1 MVETFWSAGTPSRT
15 RLRRKKKIVHT
26 FPPPLRQPALCS
38 ASPDSLY
45 CAGQPVLCRTACI
58 VAAAGPPAVRAQ
70 PNGGEDDDK
79 EAISSAATI
88 LTVCC
93 CGYQWWTCYC
103 CFHCCLEFRKY
114 LVADKLQRNRSIA
127 PPAMFLCICTMLY
140 VVICCCWMLL
150 LYIFVF
156 SYCCICSISLR
167 PSTPCQTNPPITSPA
182 AVHRLLRRKWQP
194 PTLVTTQQGP
204 QTAPRLKNDRR
215 LSHFRLSLPFGTTTT
230 PHQSCETS

>member
-45 CAGQPVLCRTACI
+45 CAGQPVLLPQQVHQRCVPSLMVMKMMTRKLFHLPQQYPRQCFFVFA
-58 VAAAGPPAVRAQ
+58 
-70 PNGGEDDDK
+70 
-79 EAISSAATI
+79 
-88 LTVCC
+88 LCC
-93 CGYQWWTCYC
+93 MLLFVLVDCCYC
-103 CFHCCLEFRKY
+103 I
-114 LVADKLQRNRSIA
+114 LVFPDQPTRLRRS
-127 PPAMFLCICTMLY
+127 
-140 VVICCCWMLL
+140 V
-150 LYIFVF
+150 
-156 SYCCICSISLR
+156 R
-167 PSTPCQTNPPITSPA
+167 
-182 AVHRLLRRKWQP
+182 RLLRLKWQP

>member
-88 LTVCC
+88 LCYMLLFVVVEC
-93 CGYQWWTCYC
+93 CYC
-103 CFHCCLEFRKY
+103 IFLYFHIVVYVQFPS
-114 LVADKLQRNRSIA
+114 V
-127 PPAMFLCICTMLY
+127 PPLPA
-140 VVICCCWMLL
+140 
-150 LYIFVF
+150 
-156 SYCCICSISLR
+156 R
-167 PSTPCQTNPPITSPA
+167 PTHP
-182 AVHRLLRRKWQP
+182 
-194 PTLVTTQQGP
+194 
-204 QTAPRLKNDRR
+204 
-215 LSHFRLSLPFGTTTT
+215 
-230 PHQSCETS
+230 

>member
-114 LVADKLQRNRSIA
+114 LVADKLQRNRSIV

-140 VVICCCWMLL
+140 VVICFCRLLL
-150 LYIFVF
+150 LYSRIPRPTH
-156 SYCCICSISLR
+156 SPEAIRPPSI
-167 PSTPCQTNPPITSPA
+167 A
-182 AVHRLLRRKWQP
+182 H
-194 PTLVTTQQGP
+194 
-204 QTAPRLKNDRR
+204 
-215 LSHFRLSLPFGTTTT
+215 
-230 PHQSCETS
+230 

>member
-70 PNGGEDDDK
+70 PNGDEDDDK

-88 LTVCC
+88 
-93 CGYQWWTCYC
+93 
-103 CFHCCLEFRKY
+103 
-114 LVADKLQRNRSIA
+114 

-140 VVICCCWMLL
+140 VVICSCRLLL
-150 LYIFVF
+150 LYSRIPRPPHPPDDPSAAYF
-156 SYCCICSISLR
+156 YCAL
-167 PSTPCQTNPPITSPA
+167 NGSP
-182 AVHRLLRRKWQP
+182 Q
-194 PTLVTTQQGP
+194 
-204 QTAPRLKNDRR
+204 
-215 LSHFRLSLPFGTTTT
+215 LS
-230 PHQSCETS
+230 

>member
-70 PNGGEDDDK
+70 PNGDEDDDK

-88 LTVCC
+88 
-93 CGYQWWTCYC
+93 
-103 CFHCCLEFRKY
+103 
-114 LVADKLQRNRSIA
+114 

-140 VVICCCWMLL
+140 VVICSCRLLL
-150 LYIFVF
+150 LYSRIPRPPLPCDDPSAAYF
-156 SYCCICSISLR
+156 YCAL
-167 PSTPCQTNPPITSPA
+167 NGSP
-182 AVHRLLRRKWQP
+182 Q
-194 PTLVTTQQGP
+194 
-204 QTAPRLKNDRR
+204 
-215 LSHFRLSLPFGTTTT
+215 LS
-230 PHQSCETS
+230 